1 MAGEDI
7 KNSHRGGQS
16 IKYTKRQSS
25 VKNSFV
31 TKAIQFIETSY
42 VLFFGLRKKSQEI
55 SHATIAIHCLKGST
69 LGERTD

>member
-7 KNSHRGGQS
+7 KNSHRGGLP

-31 TKAIQFIETSY
+31 TKTIQFIETSY
-42 VLFFGLRKKSQEI
+42 VLFGITQEVARQI
-55 SHATIAIHCLKGST
+55 SCYHRHPLLKRLS
-69 LGERTD
+69 LG